1 MQKLKNMKTSQE
13 KSDLLST
20 YLEDQGLFKSA
31 NEFSIHIETLAA
43 ESKNLC
49 MDVILQYCEDNELE
63 PQDISKLI
71 SQPLKDKI
79 EMEFRELN
87 YLPKEAMLDI

>member
-1 MQKLKNMKTSQE
+1 
-13 KSDLLST
+13 
-20 YLEDQGLFKSA
+20 
-31 NEFSIHIETLAA
+31 
-43 ESKNLC
+43 